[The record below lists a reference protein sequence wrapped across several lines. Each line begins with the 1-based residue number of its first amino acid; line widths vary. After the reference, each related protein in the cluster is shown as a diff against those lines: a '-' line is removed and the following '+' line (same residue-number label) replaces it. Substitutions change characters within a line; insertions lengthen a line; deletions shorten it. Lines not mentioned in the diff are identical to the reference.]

1 MESDEVEFTEKEKTI
16 FSAIGWLILIIAVDR
31 IFCLLFNSHRYVKYY
46 ANWISIF
53 AAAALIIRTIYKCR
67 AIDYA
72 EKTGGRDYW
81 KDRRNFNRTGP
92 ELEDFFAKSDPHSLS
107 KSEFPLG
114 FWKEEEGIMLGNA
127 DGHLVHISSG
137 AEANIFAAGTPG
149 SGKTSGLVI
158 PTCLRYGGSVLA
170 VDIKG
175 DIYNACENTR
185 NIMRFCP
192 DLKDEN
198 GNNIALDYSARFNPF
213 ADIQSMNTTE
223 KKLFLSNM
231 AVTLIPDQPGTD
243 GNYFTSTA
251 RKIFIGITSYLLEKK
266 PDVTFPEVLH
276 AILHYQAPEGMDPEC
291 FPVNIF
297 QWVEM
302 ISRSNVYAA
311 IEQMSSLMGNNEKNV
326 SGAYDALCTALIP
339 FSNETM
345 DVLLAGKDYCI
356 SPESLEKGDDVYL
369 QVSQENLN
377 TYAPLLTMI
386 LQTFLSGFTKRRDTS
401 FGANNRPILVL
412 LDEFPQLTFSYSMVN
427 TALST
432 LRSKSIQCMLIVQTV
447 AQLSRKYQNDGW
459 RALLGNCTYQVILKS
474 NEEMTQR
481 YFSSL
486 IGTRW
491 TLQIS
496 TSGQMMDSPSPRT
509 VGEIREPIFQP
520 EDFGDLGDDLIV
532 YYNGKY
538 IRAKK
543 IKYYEQ
549 SKTFK

>member
-1 MESDEVEFTEKEKTI
+1 MEPDNVEYTEIDKAIMNTLKWFFGILIVSLILQKLILVNTRWGVYYTFWGTI
-16 FSAIGWLILIIAVDR
+16 FIEA
-31 IFCLLFNSHRYVKYY
+31 YV
-46 ANWISIF
+46 
-53 AAAALIIRTIYKCR
+53 IYKGIVNYRC
-67 AIDYA
+67 AKYA
-72 EKTGGRDYW
+72 QLTGGRNYIE
-81 KDRRNFNRTGP
+81 DRRKYNMSFD
-92 ELEDFFAKSDPHSLS
+92 ELIDFFGNAEQHSLS
-107 KSEFPLG
+107 AADFESG
-114 FWKEEEGIMLGNA
+114 SWKEKDGIMLGNA
-127 DGHLVHISSG
+127 DTRLVCIPSD
-137 AEANIFAAGTPG
+137 AEANIFVAGTPG
-149 SGKTSGLVI
+149 SGKTSGIVI
-158 PTCLRYGGSVLA
+158 PTCLRYSGSVLA

-175 DIYNACENTR
+175 DIYNACGNTR

-198 GNNIALDYSARFNPF
+198 GNNIALDYSAHFNPF
-213 ADIQSMNTTE
+213 SDIKYMNPTE

-231 AVTLIPDQPGTD
+231 AATLIPDQPGTD

-251 RKIFIGITSYLLEKK
+251 RKIFIGITSYLLKK
-266 PDVTFPEVLH
+266 KADVSFPEVLH
-276 AILHYQAPEGMDPEC
+276 AILHHQAPEGMDPEQ
-291 FPVNIF
+291 FPFTIF

-302 ISRSNVYAA
+302 ISRSNVYGA
-311 IEQMSSLMGNNEKNV
+311 IEQMSSLIGNNEKNV

-345 DVLLAGKDYCI
+345 DTLLTGKDYCI
-356 SPESLEKGDDVYL
+356 SVESLEKGYDVYL

-412 LDEFPQLTFSYSMVN
+412 MDEFPQLTFSYSMVN

-459 RALLGNCTYQVILKS
+459 RALLGNCTYQVVLKS

-481 YFSSL
+481 YFSAL
-486 IGTRW
+486 IGTKKD
-491 TLQIS
+491 LKIC
-496 TSGQMMDSPSPRT
+496 TSGEMMDIPSPRT
-509 VGEIREPIFQP
+509 VSQERVPIFQP
-520 EDFGDLGDDLIV
+520 EDFGDLGDNLVV

-538 IRAKK
+538 IIAKK
-543 IKYYEQ
+543 IKWYE
-549 SKTFK
+549 

>member
-1 MESDEVEFTEKEKTI
+1 MESNDVKEKEGNILIDAALKLI
-16 FSAIGWLILIIAVDR
+16 VLWIACLIL
-31 IFCLLFNSHRYVKYY
+31 KK
-46 ANWISIF
+46 NWIRDLFYSTLVTLAAVFCTVSIIVYAGLKIRSVIY
-53 AAAALIIRTIYKCR
+53 AA
-67 AIDYA
+67 
-72 EKTGGRDYW
+72 KTGGRNY
-81 KDRRNFNRTGP
+81 KEDRRKYNMSYH
-92 ELEDFFAKSDPHSLS
+92 ELLDFFGHAEQHSMSKSD
-107 KSEFPLG
+107 FPVG
-114 FWKEEEGIMLGNA
+114 FWKEEEGIMLG
-127 DGHLVHISSG
+127 DSEGHLVHIPSD

-175 DIYNACENTR
+175 DIYNACGSNR
-185 NIMRFCP
+185 NIRRFCP
-192 DLKDEN
+192 DLKDAD
-198 GNNIALDYSARFNPF
+198 GNNIALDYSAHFNPF
-213 ADIQSMNTTE
+213 ADIKYLNPTE
-223 KKLFLSNM
+223 KKLFLANM
-231 AVTLIPDQPGTD
+231 ALTLIPDQPGAD

-276 AILHYQAPEGMDPEC
+276 AILHHQAPVGMDPDH
-291 FPVNIF
+291 FPLTVF
-297 QWVEM
+297 QWAEM

-311 IEQMSSLMGNNEKNV
+311 IEQMSSLIGNNEKNV

-345 DVLLAGKDYCI
+345 DVLLSGDDYCI
-356 SPESLEKGDDVYL
+356 SAETLENGIDVYL

-386 LQTFLSGFTKRRDTS
+386 LQTFLSSFTKRRDTS
-401 FGANNRPILVL
+401 FGAKNLPILVL
-412 LDEFPQLTFSYSMVN
+412 LDEFPQLTFSYNMVN

-432 LRSKSIQCMLIVQTV
+432 LRSKSIQCMLIAQTV
-447 AQLSRKYQNDGW
+447 AQISRKYQNDGW

-481 YFSSL
+481 YFSAL
-486 IGTRW
+486 IGTKKD
-491 TLQIS
+491 LKIS
-496 TSGQMMDSPSPRT
+496 TSGEMMDIPSPRT
-509 VGEIREPIFQP
+509 VSQERVPIFQP

-543 IKYYEQ
+543 IRWYE
-549 SKTFK
+549 